1 MSNKC
6 PTCKGSGEVE
16 IQNPVRVH
24 TTIKEVCPTCHGSGL
39 HGYVHGQHM
48 PCTDCRGT
56 GLGSSPESPQTHVV
70 TEGLAAGTDEFR
82 PDTKQNETE
91 EFETELKQLV
101 MDVSVASTADNI
113 RQSKARAMINRA
125 IGRTRVAHQSALA
138 AAHESGRAEG
148 ARGSI
153 TRLEATKKPHCT
165 DTKGRSHGSC
175 CYCRTCHWPND
186 GECVCDWNDS
196 MDEAIAALSGGKDG
210 ETKK

>member
-70 TEGLAAGTDEFR
+70 TEGLAAGTDELR
-82 PDTKQNETE
+82 PDTKQNETK

-113 RQSKARAMINRA
+113 RQSKARGMINRA
-125 IGRTRVAHQSALA
+125 IDRTRVAHQSALA
-138 AAHESGRAEG
+138 VAYESGRAEG
-148 ARGSI
+148 WEAGKRASEHEAYEHERNKMAEYIKELSHPAIQI
-153 TRLEATKKPHCT
+153 TRKEKT
-165 DTKGRSHGSC
+165 
-175 CYCRTCHWPND
+175 
-186 GECVCDWNDS
+186 
-196 MDEAIAALSGGKDG
+196 
-210 ETKK
+210 